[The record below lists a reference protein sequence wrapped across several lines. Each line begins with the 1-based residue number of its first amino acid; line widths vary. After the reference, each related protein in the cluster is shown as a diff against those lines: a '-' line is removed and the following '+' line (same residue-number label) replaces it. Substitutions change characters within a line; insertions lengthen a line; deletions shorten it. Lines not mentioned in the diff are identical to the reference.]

1 MAEYAQF
8 LKDLFAQRNAGRRA
22 RLAEEIAV
30 MRELPARRM
39 ESAKRERVKVDSGS
53 LIHVERNS
61 YSVNS
66 RLIGAQVEARLYLDH
81 VEVWYG
87 QRKVEDLPRLRGRGK
102 HRIDYRHIIEW
113 LVRKPGAFENYRY
126 QEDLFPTS
134 RFRMAYDALRESTPL
149 RAGKEYLKILKLAA
163 ETGEVQVDQALREL
177 LAGEEEVG
185 ITVEVIGAM
194 LAQLDTIAP
203 VTMVEVALVDLAGF
217 DQLCTEMLAMSAV
230 ADVRPALLEHL
241 KDLHL
246 PTVRECYE
254 DTARQAERETLSYE
268 QYLLE
273 VITRECEQRR
283 KSKVQRLLKDSA
295 LPLEKSLP
303 NFDLKR
309 LPAKAARQLRTLL
322 DGSFLDRKEN
332 VLVFGNPGS
341 GKSHLLTALAQELVV
356 VKERKMHFT
365 KCALLMQD
373 LLAAKRDLRLSR
385 EIKRLSRYDG
395 LIIDDLGYLQ
405 QSRDDMEVVFTLLAE
420 RYERGSVLMTS
431 NLPFS
436 KWEAIFK
443 DAMMT
448 AAAIDR
454 LVHHSVIIELNIP
467 SYRVEHAKKNQ
478 QAESQGE
485 SG

>member
-1 MAEYAQF
+1 MSRFGTDKRRWKTCHGCADGASIASITGTSSNGWCASPVPSTTTGIKRICSRPAGFAWLTTGCGKAMASHQRVLEDSATGRGSRRGSGGSS
-8 LKDLFAQRNAGRRA
+8 FARTAGGG
-22 RLAEEIAV
+22 
-30 MRELPARRM
+30 
-39 ESAKRERVKVDSGS
+39 SGS
-53 LIHVERNS
+53 
-61 YSVNS
+61 
-66 RLIGAQVEARLYLDH
+66 GD
-81 VEVWYG
+81 YG
-87 QRKVEDLPRLRGRGK
+87 
-102 HRIDYRHIIEW
+102 RIDRRH
-113 LVRKPGAFENYRY
+113 VGPTRHHCAGDDGGGGACGSG
-126 QEDLFPTS
+126 Q
-134 RFRMAYDALRESTPL
+134 LRPVMH
-149 RAGKEYLKILKLAA
+149 GN
-163 ETGEVQVDQALREL
+163 G
-177 LAGEEEVG
+177 
-185 ITVEVIGAM
+185 GA
-194 LAQLDTIAP
+194 
-203 VTMVEVALVDLAGF
+203 
-217 DQLCTEMLAMSAV
+217 AMSAV
-230 ADVRPALLEHL
+230 VDIRPALLEQL
-241 KDLHL
+241 KDLRL

-254 DTARQAERETLSYE
+254 DTARRAERETLSYE

-295 LPLEKSLP
+295 LPLEKSLQ

-356 VKERKMHFT
+356 GKERKMRFT

-385 EIKRLSRYDG
+385 EIKRLSRFDG

-478 QAESQGE
+478 QAESNGE
-485 SG
+485 EG